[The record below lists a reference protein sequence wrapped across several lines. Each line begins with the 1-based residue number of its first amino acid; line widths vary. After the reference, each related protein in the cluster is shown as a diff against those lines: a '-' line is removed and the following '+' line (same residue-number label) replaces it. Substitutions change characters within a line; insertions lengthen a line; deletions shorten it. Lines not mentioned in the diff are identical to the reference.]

1 MKKNIFIGSRLRS
14 QDREVI
20 IFENYSCNSLFLA
33 TGGSIKK
40 VLGYY
45 WHNGRFS
52 NHMVVTYLL
61 LSSMILTHNVSVRL
75 EHKYYL
81 VKVCVNTNYIRFQT
95 KQKQRRQSCV
105 CHPPLNLDFNFLF
118 PFFFNTTLLFISCFS
133 DTDAYQLNQI
143 FWCLFQTPTA
153 ALSFQVRHEL

>member
-1 MKKNIFIGSRLRS
+1 MKKNIFIGARLRS
-14 QDREVI
+14 RDREVI
-20 IFENYSCNSLFLA
+20 IFENYNCNCLFLA
-33 TGGSIKK
+33 TGGMIKK

-105 CHPPLNLDFNFLF
+105 SSTAQLRLQLSLSL
-118 PFFFNTTLLFISCFS
+118 FFNTTLRFILCFP
-133 DTDAYQLNQI
+133 DTDVCQLNQI